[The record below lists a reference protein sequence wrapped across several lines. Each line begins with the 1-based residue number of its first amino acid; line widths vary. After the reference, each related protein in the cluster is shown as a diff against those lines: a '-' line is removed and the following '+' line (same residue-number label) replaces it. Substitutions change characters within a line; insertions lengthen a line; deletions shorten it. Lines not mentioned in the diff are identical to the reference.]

1 MSSAKSRSPNVSVKV
16 HLMPL
21 LSPSAVSFMTQS
33 IPRQKRKGDSMHPCF
48 TPVLISKSSV
58 RYWPQMTSVLKSP
71 YSSLIMLTI
80 LGGFHSAGVYARE
93 ILCECYRKPFQNRQ
107 SLRRMACSIPG
118 TAPGSALR

>member
-1 MSSAKSRSPNVSVKV
+1 
-16 HLMPL
+16 MPL

-58 RYWPQMTSVLKSP
+58 RYWPQVTLVLKSP

-93 ILCECYRKPFQNRQ
+93 ILCVCCQKPFQNRQ
-107 SLRRMACSIPG
+107 SLRRMARSIPG
-118 TAPGSALR
+118 TAPGSEVR

>member
-1 MSSAKSRSPNVSVKV
+1 
-16 HLMPL
+16 MPL

-48 TPVLISKSSV
+48 TPVLISRSSD
-58 RYWPQMTSVLKSP
+58 RYWPQMSLVLKSP

-93 ILCECYRKPFQNRQ
+93 SLSECCRKPFQNRQ